1 MGVRP
6 HLQAAGDPALT
17 TAPLVIVV
25 APDQDF
31 RRSLEFALQTEGFS
45 VESHPAIGLAIETPG
60 ARTASCAIVDDRAV
74 ENWAEAIMTF
84 ATFGRPVIFLAGEKS
99 MPPALPPLTVL
110 TKPFLGRPLI
120 DAVHAVAR
128 GASSK
133 ATT

>member
-1 MGVRP
+1 M
-6 HLQAAGDPALT
+6 T

-25 APDQDF
+25 APDRAF

-45 VESHPAIGLAIETPG
+45 VESHPEIGLAIATPG
-60 ARTASCAIVDDRAV
+60 ALHASCAIVDDRAV
-74 ENWAEAIMTF
+74 ENWAEAIVTF

-99 MPPALPPLTVL
+99 MPPALPTLTVL

-128 GASSK
+128 QGPGK